1 MIPAFLAEGIIL
13 YDIIQ
18 MVVALI
24 AVVLA
29 VKWKKTELVAGLSF
43 LFIYTVLTAFDA
55 YLFTIYSGV
64 FLDIAQF
71 GFILLALVFFIIGM
85 NPAWV
90 HKKNHETDQG
100 HDAERQSG
108 TPGIFSHLRK
118 L

>member
-1 MIPAFLAEGIIL
+1 MIPSFLAEGLIL

-29 VKWKKTELVAGLSF
+29 VKWKKTEMIAGLSF
-43 LFIYTVLTAFDA
+43 LFIYTVLSVFDA
-55 YLFTIYSGV
+55 YLFTMKGGM

-85 NPAWV
+85 NPASA
-90 HKKNHETDQG
+90 HKKEHETDQG
-100 HDAERQSG
+100 GDVERQAG